1 MNISSEDKYTVL
13 KQHQAVIYPNLM
25 FHSTNDGSDTPILP
39 KKYVWY
45 PNMQIE
51 SPVKTKNHVTDSPGP
66 KTVSSYFRYK

>member
-1 MNISSEDKYTVL
+1 MNKSSEDKYTVL

-45 PNMQIE
+45 PNM
-51 SPVKTKNHVTDSPGP
+51 
-66 KTVSSYFRYK
+66 